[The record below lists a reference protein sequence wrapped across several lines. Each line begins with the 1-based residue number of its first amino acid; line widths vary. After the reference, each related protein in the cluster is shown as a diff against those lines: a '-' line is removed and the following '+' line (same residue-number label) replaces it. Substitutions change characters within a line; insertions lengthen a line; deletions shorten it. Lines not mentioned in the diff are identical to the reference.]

1 MNKNFFRFSRY
12 GLLGSFS
19 VSLIGLSPTVVLAS
33 ILDISQVPLMI
44 GSSSTPLVML
54 VMGRD
59 HKLYYE
65 AYNDASDLD
74 GDGQLDVG
82 YKPKITYFG
91 YFDSNKCYTY
101 SSNLFTPNGVATNKK
116 CSGKWSGDFLNYL
129 TMSRMDALRRVLYGG
144 YRSTDTA
151 TETVLERSYIPQDA
165 HSWGKEYT
173 SEVVDGYKISD
184 YTPYP
189 EPALNVAD
197 GKTRRHL
204 FANTTP
210 LCPGKYNDPACVSNS
225 GLPLLRVA
233 ENSIYRVW
241 EWLSIERPVAGLYCA
256 TGNNNRALCVTG
268 NIMGD
273 WTIVPDT
280 AFLGL
285 KRKFYKIDTT
295 KKYRKADGVEQDCSK
310 HPKND
315 VEFTNFEGS
324 CKASDT
330 PLSEG
335 DVSQINCN
343 SAVSGSKCYPDTSN
357 QNYFMTFFEGEL
369 VVSEDNFY
377 EFGANGD
384 DAVEILLNDIPV
396 DQDGGNDDPREIS
409 GYYDGHGFGGSNL
422 HTYQKPL
429 GGVTLE
435 SGKKYKLRFRH
446 EEQTG
451 GEGYA
456 LSWRKA
462 TGVSRMKDYVVRVK
476 SCVTTDEAECLGYPA
491 ATPTHYKPTGLLQ
504 KYGENDPERM
514 AFGLITGS
522 YAKNTSGGVLRKNI
536 GAFAKASDVKAEVD
550 LDTGIFKTENDNL
563 IPGIISTLSGL
574 KILGFGDNYEYGS
587 LGDKGCGWITTQ
599 AITEGQC
606 RMWGNPIGEMMYEA
620 LRYFAGKP
628 NNTTPKPEPTAAFD
642 YKETD
647 ANGKVDASLKLPKPA
662 WAYPFY
668 IKDKNP
674 TGYSSTKCFTLTIGD
689 LTPSFDTDQVPG
701 SYFKTFT
708 GDLDIKAALN
718 ADKIWAGEPADNAN
732 SVKFIGQS
740 GSIFDGAPTPK
751 TVSGLG
757 NIRGLAPE
765 EPTKEGGFYSAA
777 SAYFGNAQGIGSTPG
792 KQRVEN
798 LSVVLASPLPR
809 IEIPVAGKTV
819 TLVPFAKSVGGSS
832 IDPTEGKFQPTNQI
846 VDFYV
851 EKIDYADPDNGGRPK
866 GSFRINYEDVEQGA
880 DHDMDAIVNYQFQV
894 TEEGMVEITLKS
906 TYAAGGIIQ
915 HMGYIISGTD
925 GQDGVYLDVRDSD
938 TGATSDPDYY
948 LDTPVAA
955 TTDANKYTLPRS
967 AWPTDYWKHQNSSGP
982 LPLEITR
989 IFKPGTTTTAQY
1001 IKHDPLW
1008 YAAKW
1013 GGFSDIVQPGNQ
1025 AGVPDNGEWNT
1036 EQSNV
1041 PDNYFLVTNAGKL
1054 KEQLAKAFQA
1064 ILSKRGSASVMA
1076 VESGQGYGAGYLYQA
1091 KYNSENWTGQV
1102 LAIKPTTMATGDL
1115 VATTLWDAGEELDKL
1130 TPSERKIF
1138 TRHPTDGFISF
1149 EWNKLA
1155 LSQQQALSPKTI
1167 VAGVDVYNFD
1177 VGEKRLEFLRGDTSN
1192 EGDGIGQFRKRNATA
1207 TDNSVLGD
1215 IVHSS
1220 PVYVANPYRSYPDD
1234 LETPTYGSF
1243 RKANTERMGMVYV
1256 GANDGMLHGFS
1267 TADGKEKVAY
1277 VPSTAYK
1284 ELAQLT
1290 KPSYNTATSVVG
1302 GTGNTQH
1309 RYFVD
1314 STPTAGDAF
1323 WDGKWHTV
1331 LIGQL
1336 GAGGQGIFA
1345 LDITKPADDFSAAN
1359 MLWERTDADTDY
1371 ADLGYTYGE
1380 AIVTKLHNSQWAV
1393 IFGNGYNNQEADDH
1407 VGNGQGVL
1415 YVVNVED
1422 GVLIKKINTG
1432 ATSNG
1437 LSTPVPY
1444 DMDGD
1449 GITDWFYAGDVEGR
1463 LWKFDLRNP
1472 SPIYWEAK
1480 LLFTATNQPITTAPI
1495 IQEHPKGGVLVL
1507 FGTGRFLG
1515 DTDKFNTDP
1524 QAYYGIWDQESIDL
1538 GDNLKL
1544 DTGDIVKVAFAPVT
1558 SIESLR
1564 EQKFSTVAATG
1575 SDGKSYR
1582 ISTANEICWYDEKTA
1597 KCDFVCKSAVC
1608 NTESGTVAK
1617 NTGYALTA
1625 KYLGWY
1631 IKLPYVPAV
1640 NSQEGSER
1648 VYSNSNLSSG
1658 RVTFVSNAPTT
1669 TTTTP
1674 EPCESVVS
1682 NGKHWVSMLDAL
1694 TGKRLSTSFL
1704 NVDSD
1709 GNLTSVT
1716 VTDPVTGET
1725 ITPTSISNTDVSAG
1739 ITGGGTGGRDPSYLI
1754 DNSGGTPNVLA
1765 RKSVKRSWRQLHK
1778 FEKTDD

>member
-1 MNKNFFRFSRY
+1 MNKKLLGLSRY
-12 GLLGSFS
+12 SLLGSLS
-19 VSLIGLSPTVVLAS
+19 ISLTALSPTVVLAS
-33 ILDISQVPLMI
+33 TLDISQVPLMI

-59 HKLYYE
+59 HKMYYE

-74 GDGQLDVG
+74 GDGELDVG

-101 SSNLFTPNGVATNKK
+101 SSNLFTPSGAATSKK

-144 YRSTDTA
+144 YRSTDTDQ
-151 TETVLERSYIPQDA
+151 ETILERSYIPQDA

-173 SEVVDGYKISD
+173 SEAVDGYKISN

-189 EPALNVAD
+189 EPAQNVAD
-197 GKTRRHL
+197 GKIRRHL

-210 LCPGKYNDPACVSNS
+210 LCPGGYSDPACTSS
-225 GLPLLRVA
+225 LGLPLLRVA
-233 ENSIYRVW
+233 ENSIYRIW

-268 NIMGD
+268 NIMGS

-280 AFLGL
+280 AFSGL
-285 KRKFYKIDTT
+285 KRKFYKIDTD
-295 KKYRKADGVEQDCSK
+295 KKYKKADGVDQDCSN

-315 VEFTNFEGS
+315 VEFTNFEAS
-324 CKASDT
+324 CKASESE
-330 PLSEG
+330 LSE
-335 DVSQINCN
+335 DDISQINCN
-343 SAVSGSKCYPDTSN
+343 SSTVISPKTCYPNTSN
-357 QNYFMTFFEGEL
+357 KERFMTFFEGEL

-377 EFGANGD
+377 ELGANGD
-384 DAVEILLNDIPV
+384 DAVEILLNDIPT
-396 DQDGGNDDPREIS
+396 DESGGNNDPREIS
-409 GYYDGHGFGGSNL
+409 GYYGGHGFCGSDL
-422 HTYQKPL
+422 HSCQKPL
-429 GGVTLE
+429 GGVTLT
-435 SGKKYKLRFRH
+435 SGKRYKLKFRH

-462 TGVSRMKDYVVRVK
+462 TGVSRLTDYVVRIK
-476 SCVTTDEAECLGYPA
+476 TCVTSDEAECLVYPA
-491 ATPTHYKPTGLLQ
+491 TAAAPTHYKPTGLLQ
-504 KYGENDPERM
+504 QYGENDPERM

-536 GAFAKASDVKAEVD
+536 GAFAKASDANAEVD
-550 LDTGIFKTENDNL
+550 LATGQFKIKDNAL

-574 KILGFGDNYEYGS
+574 KILGFGGNYEYGS
-587 LGDKGCGWITTQ
+587 LGDKGCGWITTR
-599 AITEGQC
+599 AITEGEC

-628 NNTTPKPEPTAAFD
+628 NNTTPKPEPTVAFD

-647 ANGKVDASLKLPKPA
+647 ANGKVDLSLKLSKPT
-662 WAYPFY
+662 WTYPFY

-708 GDLDIKAALN
+708 GDLDIKAETN
-718 ADKIWAGEPADNAN
+718 ANKIWAGEPADNAN
-732 SVKFIGQS
+732 NVKFIGQS
-740 GSIFDGAPTPK
+740 GSVIDGAPTPK
-751 TVSGLG
+751 TVSGFG

-777 SAYFGNAQGIGSTPG
+777 SAYFGNTQGIGGTPG

-809 IEIPVAGKTV
+809 IEIPVAGKTI

-832 IDPTEGKFQPTNQI
+832 IDPAEGKFQPTDQI

-851 EKIDYADPDNGGRPK
+851 EKIDYKDSTNGGRPH

-880 DHDMDAIVNYQFQV
+880 DHDMDAIVRYEFWV
-894 TEEGMVEITLKS
+894 TDNGMVKLSLSS

-915 HMGYIISGTD
+915 HMGYVISGTE

-948 LDTPVAA
+948 LDTPIEA
-955 TTDANKYTLPRS
+955 TTNTDSSSATYQYTLPR
-967 AWPTDYWKHQNSSGP
+967 ATWRTDYWKHQNVSGP

-1013 GGFSDIVQPGNQ
+1013 GGFSDIVKSGNQ
-1025 AGVPDNGEWNT
+1025 AGVPDDGEWNT
-1036 EQSNV
+1036 EKSDV

-1102 LAIKPTTMATGDL
+1102 LAIKPTTMATGTL
-1115 VATTLWDAGEELDKL
+1115 VTTTLWDAGEELDKI

-1149 EWNKLA
+1149 EWNKIDL
-1155 LSQQQALSPKTI
+1155 LQQQALSPKTT
-1167 VAGVDVYNFD
+1167 VAGVDVYDFD
-1177 VGEKRLEFLRGDTSN
+1177 VGKKRLEFLRGDTSN

-1207 TDNSVLGD
+1207 TDSSVLGD
-1215 IVHSS
+1215 IVNSS
-1220 PVYVANPYRSYPDD
+1220 PIYVANPPFRYQDD
-1234 LETPTYGSF
+1234 LETTTYGSF
-1243 RKANTERMGMVYV
+1243 RKANAARMGMVYV

-1267 TADGKEKVAY
+1267 AADGKEKVAY

-1284 ELAQLT
+1284 GLAQVTL
-1290 KPSYNTATSVVG
+1290 PSYNTTTSVSG

-1314 STPTAGDAF
+1314 GTPTMGDAF
-1323 WDGKWHTV
+1323 WGGAWHTV
-1331 LIGQL
+1331 LIGRL
-1336 GAGGQGIFA
+1336 GAGGQGTFA
-1345 LDITKPADDFSAAN
+1345 LDITDPAAGFSISN
-1359 MLWERTDADTDY
+1359 ILWERTDADTDY
-1371 ADLGYTYGE
+1371 ADLGYTYGK
-1380 AIVTKLHNSQWAV
+1380 AVVVKMNNGQWAAV
-1393 IFGNGYNNQEADDH
+1393 FGNGYNNLEPDGH

-1415 YVVNVED
+1415 YVVNVET
-1422 GVLIKKINTG
+1422 GAIIKKINTG
-1432 ATSNG
+1432 VTSNG
-1437 LSTPVPY
+1437 LSTPWVY
-1444 DMDGD
+1444 DVDGD
-1449 GITDWFYAGDVEGR
+1449 NIADWIYVGDVEGR
-1463 LWKFDLRNP
+1463 LWKFDVSNS
-1472 SPIYWEAK
+1472 SPTYWEAK
-1480 LLFTATNQPITTAPI
+1480 LLFTATNQPITTSLTTL
-1495 IQEHPKGGVLVL
+1495 EHPNGGVMVL
-1507 FGTGRFLG
+1507 FGTGRYLG
-1515 DTDKFNTDP
+1515 DTDKINTDP
-1524 QAYYGIWDQESIDL
+1524 QAYYAVWDQESIDL
-1538 GDNLKL
+1538 GDDLKL
-1544 DTGDIVKVAFAPVT
+1544 GTGDDVVKATFAPVIST
-1558 SIESLR
+1558 NSLR
-1564 EQKFSTVAATG
+1564 EQQFSTCLLYT
-1575 SDGKSYR
+1575 SPSPRDRTRSR
-1582 ISTANEICWYDEKTA
+1582 MPS
-1597 KCDFVCKSAVC
+1597 SA
-1608 NTESGTVAK
+1608 
-1617 NTGYALTA
+1617 
-1625 KYLGWY
+1625 
-1631 IKLPYVPAV
+1631 
-1640 NSQEGSER
+1640 
-1648 VYSNSNLSSG
+1648 
-1658 RVTFVSNAPTT
+1658 
-1669 TTTTP
+1669 
-1674 EPCESVVS
+1674 
-1682 NGKHWVSMLDAL
+1682 
-1694 TGKRLSTSFL
+1694 
-1704 NVDSD
+1704 
-1709 GNLTSVT
+1709 
-1716 VTDPVTGET
+1716 
-1725 ITPTSISNTDVSAG
+1725 
-1739 ITGGGTGGRDPSYLI
+1739 
-1754 DNSGGTPNVLA
+1754 
-1765 RKSVKRSWRQLHK
+1765 
-1778 FEKTDD
+1778 

>member
-1 MNKNFFRFSRY
+1 
-12 GLLGSFS
+12 
-19 VSLIGLSPTVVLAS
+19 
-33 ILDISQVPLMI
+33 
-44 GSSSTPLVML
+44 ML

-74 GDGQLDVG
+74 GDGTLDVG

-91 YFDSNKCYTY
+91 YFDSNKCYT
-101 SSNLFTPNGVATNKK
+101 SDGSLFKPSGTATNKK
-116 CSGKWSGDFLNYL
+116 CSGQWSGDFLNYL

-144 YRSTDTA
+144 YRSTDTTTA
-151 TETVLERSYIPQDA
+151 TVLERSYIPQDA

-173 SEVVDGYKISD
+173 SEAVDGYKISD

-197 GKTRRHL
+197 GKIRRHL

-273 WTIVPDT
+273 WAIVPDS
-280 AFLGL
+280 AFSGL

-295 KKYRKADGVEQDCSK
+295 KKYQKADGVLQDCSN
-310 HPKND
+310 HPKSD
-315 VEFTNFEGS
+315 VEFTNFENS

-357 QNYFMTFFEGEL
+357 KDKFMTFFEGEL

-384 DAVEILLNDIPV
+384 DAVEILLNDIPTTE
-396 DQDGGNDDPREIS
+396 DGGDGDPREIS
-409 GYYDGHGFGGSNL
+409 GYYDGHGFFTGSDL
-422 HTYQKPL
+422 HSRQKPL
-429 GGVTLE
+429 GGVTLK

-446 EEQTG
+446 EEQGG

-462 TGVSRMKDYVVRVK
+462 TGVSRLTDYVVRVE
-476 SCVTTDEAECLGYPA
+476 SCVTSDEAECHGYPA
-491 ATPTHYKPTGLLQ
+491 ESPTHYKPTGLLQ
-504 KYGENDPERM
+504 QYGENDPERM
-514 AFGLITGS
+514 AFGLISGS

-536 GAFAKASDVKAEVD
+536 GPFAKASDANAEVD
-550 LDTGIFKTENDNL
+550 LDTGIFKTKNDEL
-563 IPGIISTLSGL
+563 IPGIVSTLSGL

-587 LGDKGCGWITTQ
+587 LGNKGCGWITTK
-599 AITEGQC
+599 AITEGEC

-628 NNTTPKPEPTAAFD
+628 NNTTPEPAPTAAFD
-642 YKETD
+642 YNETTD
-647 ANGKVDASLKLPKPA
+647 SGKVDASLKLPKPT
-662 WAYPFY
+662 WKYPFY
-668 IKDKNP
+668 VKDKNP
-674 TGYSSTKCFTLTIGD
+674 GYSSSKCFTMTIGD
-689 LTPSFDTDQVPG
+689 LTPSFDTDQIPG
-701 SYFKTFT
+701 SFFKNFT
-708 GDLDIKAALN
+708 GDLDVKAEAN
-718 ADKIWAGEPADNAN
+718 ANIIWEGEPDDNAN
-732 SVKFIGQS
+732 KVKFIGQS
-740 GSIFDGAPTPK
+740 GSVFDGAPTPK
-751 TVSGLG
+751 TVSGFG

-777 SAYFGNAQGIGSTPG
+777 SAFFGNTQGIGGKPG

-809 IEIPVAGKTV
+809 IEIPMKDKKTIV
-819 TLVPFAKSVGGSS
+819 LVPFAKSVGGSS
-832 IDPTEGKFQPTNQI
+832 IDPAEGKFQPTNQI

-851 EKIDYADPDNGGRPK
+851 EKIDYADPDNGDRPH

-880 DHDMDAIVNYQFQV
+880 DHDMDAIVRYEFWVLEDNTV
-894 TEEGMVEITLKS
+894 KLTLSS

-915 HMGYIISGTD
+915 HMGYVISGTE

-938 TGATSDPDYY
+938 TSTGSDPDYY

-955 TTDANKYTLPRS
+955 TTDTNPLSSTYQHTKPR
-967 AWPTDYWKHQNSSGP
+967 ADWPTDYWKHQSSSGP

-1013 GGFSDIVQPGNQ
+1013 GGFKDIVKTGNH
-1025 AGVPDNGEWNT
+1025 AGLPDDGEWNT
-1036 EQSNV
+1036 EKSDV

-1054 KEQLAKAFQA
+1054 KEQLSKAFQT

-1102 LAIKPTTMATGDL
+1102 LAIKPTSMATGTL
-1115 VATTLWDAGEELDKL
+1115 VTTTLWDAGEELDKI
-1130 TPSERKIF
+1130 TPSARIII
-1138 TRHPTDGFISF
+1138 TRHPTKEFINF
-1149 EWNKLA
+1149 QWDDLD
-1155 LSQQQALSPKTI
+1155 LSQQQALSPKTT
-1167 VAGVDVYNFD
+1167 VSGEDVYDFE
-1177 VGEKRLEFLRGDTSN
+1177 VGKKRLDFLRGDTSN
-1192 EGDGIGQFRKRNATA
+1192 EGDTVGKFRERNATA
-1207 TDNSVLGD
+1207 PDSSVLGD
-1215 IVHSS
+1215 IVNSS
-1220 PVYVANPYRSYPDD
+1220 PVYVSYPPFRYQDD
-1234 LETPTYGSF
+1234 LETPTYSSF
-1243 RKANTERMGMVYV
+1243 RKTNADRVGMVYV

-1267 TADGKEKVAY
+1267 ATDGKEKIAY

-1284 ELAQLT
+1284 GLAQLT
-1290 KPSYNTATSVVG
+1290 LPSYNTTTSTSDG
-1302 GTGNTQH
+1302 GSTGSTQH

-1314 STPTAGDAF
+1314 STPTMGDAF
-1323 WDGKWHTV
+1323 WDDEWHTV
-1331 LIGQL
+1331 LIGRL
-1336 GAGGQGIFA
+1336 GAGGQGTFA
-1345 LDITKPADDFSAAN
+1345 LDITNPATEFSKSN
-1359 MLWERTDADTDY
+1359 LLWERTDADTDY
-1371 ADLGYTYGE
+1371 IDLGYTYGK
-1380 AIVTKLHNSQWAV
+1380 AVVAKTNNGDWAA
-1393 IFGNGYNNQEADDH
+1393 IFGNGYNNLEPDGH

-1415 YVVNVED
+1415 YVVNVAT
-1422 GVLIKKINTG
+1422 GAIIKKINTG
-1432 ATSNG
+1432 VTSNG
-1437 LSTPVPY
+1437 LSTPWLY
-1444 DMDGD
+1444 DVDGD
-1449 GITDWFYAGDVEGR
+1449 DIVDWIYVGDVEGR
-1463 LWKFDLRNP
+1463 LWKFDVKDS
-1472 SPIYWEAK
+1472 SPANWEVK
-1480 LLFTATNQPITTAPI
+1480 LLFTATNQPITTGLMTL
-1495 IQEHPKGGVLVL
+1495 EHPKGGVMVL
-1507 FGTGRFLG
+1507 FGTGRYLG

-1524 QAYYGIWDQESIDL
+1524 QAYYGIWDQEYIDL
-1538 GDNLKL
+1538 GDDLKL
-1544 DTGDIVKVAFAPVT
+1544 GTEDDVVKATFATV
-1558 SIESLR
+1558 SISDLR
-1564 EQKFSTVAATG
+1564 EQSFNETEVTA

-1582 ISTANEICWYDEKTA
+1582 VSTANEICWYDEDGK
-1597 KCDFVCKSAVC
+1597 KCPFICQSVSC
-1608 NTESGTVAK
+1608 NTESGTVEK
-1617 NTGYALTA
+1617 NEEYELTA

-1631 IKLPYVPAV
+1631 INLPYVPAV
-1640 NSQEGSER
+1640 NSQKGSER
-1648 VYSNSNLSSG
+1648 VYSDSELSNG
-1658 RVTFVSNAPTT
+1658 KIIFISNAPTT

-1674 EPCESVVS
+1674 EPCESVVG
-1682 NGKHWVSMLDAL
+1682 NGKHWFNMLDAL
-1694 TGKRLSTSFL
+1694 TGKRLSKSFV
-1704 NVDSD
+1704 NVDSE
-1709 GNLTSVT
+1709 GKVT
-1716 VTDPVTGET
+1716 TVAVTDPVTGE
-1725 ITPTSISNTDVSAG
+1725 IIAPTSFSKEGLSSGVTPP
-1739 ITGGGTGGRDPSYLI
+1739 GGPGEPGGPPLNYLL
-1754 DNSGGTPNVLA
+1754 DNSDSSSGPEVLGTPNVQ
-1765 RKSVKRSWRQLHK
+1765 RSWRQLHK
-1778 FEKTDD
+1778 FE